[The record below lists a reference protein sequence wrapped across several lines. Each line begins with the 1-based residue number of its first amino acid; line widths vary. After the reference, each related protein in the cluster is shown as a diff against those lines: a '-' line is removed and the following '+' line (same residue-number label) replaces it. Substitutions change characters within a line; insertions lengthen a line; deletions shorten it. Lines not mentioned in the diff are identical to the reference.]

1 MYSIQTNLF
10 HIEKKYVLIPL
21 YEIFQLCDDNLS
33 WQLCQDNFVNMDN
46 LAFRTLIVSSFVEI
60 KLKLDN

>member
-21 YEIFQLCDDNLS
+21 YEIFQLCDDKLS
-33 WQLCQDNFVNMDN
+33 WQLSQDNFVNMDN
-46 LAFRTLIVSSFVEI
+46 FGISYVDCIEFCRDKIEVR
-60 KLKLDN
+60 